1 MFYMEKLTKKK
12 LLNSV
17 IYKYQYYQKF
27 TSMDSGNDLNI

>member
-1 MFYMEKLTKKK
+1 MLYMEKLKKK

-27 TSMDSGNDLNI
+27 TRMDSGNDLNIK